1 MAAQN
6 AKLVDCPE
14 CGNTLRFAAGSTAPQ
29 TCPVC
34 GTLTTWDGEVAE
46 TGSEPEVAP
55 ARGWQSGSETEPGA
69 LRPRVVG
76 SAPLLPDL
84 PDEGE
89 DEVSPIEP
97 REAWEAKLAGW
108 RDENEPWD
116 VEPDEW
122 EQDDEHDHEVVMAWE
137 QDHDDKPE
145 AGRKSRNKSKRGD
158 GSRRRRRR
166 RKAAVEIEWE
176 SAAAAALRKK
186 RARELR
192 RSGLGKMA
200 AVVTVL
206 GGLGLFGLSVFH
218 ASPRT
223 GPEALPGALRAGLGD
238 GSIARLFDGGPPS
251 RELLLR
257 RTSEILEHVRPVLV
271 EFLNATNVEERLEL
285 VRDRERVEPLMRAY
299 YERHGDGP
307 IGFRQIAPG
316 GTLAFRDSLA
326 VVEVIMEDWSQ
337 RQIAFDLGSD
347 PPPVDWES
355 FVGYSDMLIDELREH
370 QPSEPQL
377 LRALVQWLN
386 PGFYAFDF
394 SDEAAL
400 DSYVI
405 SDPET
410 GEYLYGYTVR
420 LEPVAT
426 RLRELSASSSARPF
440 LAVLKVRF
448 PEDARTDNQVW
459 IDEVLAEGWVL
470 AEENGGE
477 LRQPEASEEQP

>member
-1 MAAQN
+1 M
-6 AKLVDCPE
+6 
-14 CGNTLRFAAGSTAPQ
+14 
-29 TCPVC
+29 C
-34 GTLTTWDGEVAE
+34 GTATTWEGEVAE
-46 TGSEPEVAP
+46 PGEEQVAGP
-55 ARGWQSGSETEPGA
+55 SVGNRRGAETETGA

-76 SAPLLPDL
+76 AAPLLPDL
-84 PDEGE
+84 PDESE
-89 DEVSPIEP
+89 DEFSALEP
-97 REAWEAKLAGW
+97 REVWEARFAEW

-116 VEPDEW
+116 NEPDEW
-122 EQDDEHDHEVVMAWE
+122 EQEGDRDHLEMEEWELDHEDE
-137 QDHDDKPE
+137 P
-145 AGRKSRNKSKRGD
+145 GRKSKRKSKRGD
-158 GSRRRRRR
+158 GSRHRRRR
-166 RKAAVEIEWE
+166 RKASVEIEWE
-176 SAAAAALRKK
+176 SAAAAAQRKK

-206 GGLGLFGLSVFH
+206 CGLGLFGLSVFH

-223 GPEALPGALRAGLGD
+223 GPEAQPGTQRAGMRD
-238 GSIARLFDGGPPS
+238 GSSSLARLFDGGPPS
-251 RELLLR
+251 RETLLR

-271 EFLNATNVEERLEL
+271 EFLNAANVDERLEL

-307 IGFRQIAPG
+307 IGFRQIAPS

-326 VVEVIMEDWSQ
+326 VVEVVMEDWSQ

-355 FVGYSDMLIDELREH
+355 FVGYSDMSIVELREH
-370 QPSEPQL
+370 QPPEPQL

-394 SDEAAL
+394 ADEEAL

-405 SDPET
+405 SDAET
-410 GEYLYGYTVR
+410 GDYLYGYAVR

-448 PEDARTDNQVW
+448 PDNPRTDNQIW

-470 AEENGGE
+470 AVEDGGE
-477 LRQPEASEEQP
+477 SGQSEATEEEP